1 MSGQQAMKK
10 SVKERAELALHDE
23 FLRKAVRFTTERLRN
38 GKKKASEEHGNWE
51 LWREQGRQIRLHTIA
66 HLDYYLNLFV
76 DNARANGVHIHFAS
90 TGQEAVAIALDIA
103 KHAEAKSV
111 VKSKS
116 MVTEELHLNQAL
128 ETIGVE
134 AIETD
139 LGEYIIQLAG
149 EMPSHIVIPAIHKNR
164 YQIAE
169 LLSKE
174 AGYELPPD
182 TTALAGF
189 VRKKLRE
196 KFLEADIGMT
206 GCNFAIAETGS
217 MVLFENEGNA
227 RMVSTVPKTQIT
239 LMGMERIIPS
249 WSDLEVMATLLPRS
263 ATGQKLTMYM
273 SGITG
278 PRRNGDADGPEEMH
292 IIIVDNGRSLQ
303 LGDPEFQELL
313 NCIRCGACL
322 NACPVYRHIGGHAY
336 GSTYSGPIGAVLTP
350 SLNSNVAEWD
360 DIAGASSLCGAC
372 YEACPVKIPLHDMLV
387 YLRRRK
393 VEGGHGNK
401 LESLGMQ
408 GFAAVMGSSGKFGGL
423 VRLGKLG
430 QKLVVRDG
438 YIRTKLGPLK
448 GWNSYRVTPSLPKK
462 SFRDRWQTLDQELKT
477 ELRELD
483 DAARQRMEA
492 LVRGRAEGRN
502 SALNSKKSGKGD
514 GADE

>member
-1 MSGQQAMKK
+1 MSGGK
-10 SVKERAELALHDE
+10 SGATVKARAELALNDE

-51 LWREQGRQIRLHTIA
+51 EWRERGRQIRLHTIA
-66 HLDYYLNLFV
+66 HLDYYLNTFV
-76 DNARANGVHIHFAS
+76 ENARANGVHVHFAD
-90 TGQEAVAIALDIA
+90 TAQEAVELTLDIA
-103 KHAEAKSV
+103 EHVGARSV

-116 MVTEELHLNQAL
+116 MVSEELHLNHAL
-128 ETIGVE
+128 ESIGVE

-182 TTALAGF
+182 TTALASF

-227 RMVSTVPKTQIT
+227 RMVTTVPKTQIT

-249 WSDLEVMATLLPRS
+249 WEDLEVMATLLPRS

-278 PRRNGDADGPEEMH
+278 PKRTADGDGPEEMH

-350 SLNSNVAEWD
+350 SLNKNIAEWD
-360 DIAGASSLCGAC
+360 DIANASSLCGAC

-393 VEGGHGNK
+393 VESGNGNK
-401 LESLGMQ
+401 LEGMGMQ
-408 GFAAVMGSSGKFGGL
+408 GFATAMSSSKVMGGL
-423 VRLGKLG
+423 LRMGKLG

-438 YIRTKLGPLK
+438 FIRTKLGPLK
-448 GWNSYRVTPSLPKK
+448 GWNTYRVTPSLPKK
-462 SFRDRWQTLDQELKT
+462 SFRDQWATLDQELKA
-477 ELRELD
+477 ELREMPT
-483 DAARQRMEA
+483 AMRERMEQKA
-492 LVRGRAEGRN
+492 REQRE
-502 SALNSKKSGKGD
+502 SKD
-514 GADE
+514 GGGHGHG

>member
-1 MSGQQAMKK
+1 MSVHAHGHADGAT
-10 SVKERAELALHDE
+10 VKERAEIALNND
-23 FLRKAVRFTTERLRN
+23 FLRKAVKFTTERLKN
-38 GKKKASEEHGNWE
+38 GKLKATAEHGNWE
-51 LWREQGRQIRLHTIA
+51 EWRERGRQIRLHTIA
-66 HLDYYLNLFV
+66 HLDYYLTQFTE
-76 DNARANGVHIHFAS
+76 NARANGVHVHFAETS
-90 TGQEAVAIALDIA
+90 AEAVEIAMEIA
-103 KHAEAKSV
+103 ERKQAKSV

-116 MVTEELHLNQAL
+116 MVTEELHLNHAL
-128 ETIGVE
+128 ESQGIE
-134 AIETD
+134 AVETD

-149 EMPSHIVIPAIHKNR
+149 EAPSHIIIPAIHKNR

-174 AGYELPPD
+174 AGETLEPD
-182 TTALAGF
+182 TTVLAGF
-189 VRKKLRE
+189 VRRKLRQ
-196 KFLEADIGMT
+196 KFLDADIGMT

-227 RMVSTVPKTQIT
+227 RMVTTVPKTQIT

-263 ATGQKLTMYM
+263 ATGQKITMYM

-278 PRRNGDADGPEEMH
+278 PKRTEDADGPEEMH

-336 GSTYSGPIGAVLTP
+336 GGTYSGPIGAVLTP
-350 SLNSNVAEWD
+350 SLQKNVAEWD
-360 DIAGASSLCGAC
+360 DIANASSLCGAC

-393 VEGGHGNK
+393 VEAGHGNK
-401 LESLGMQ
+401 MEGAGMK
-408 GFAAVMGSSGKFGGL
+408 GFATVMSKPALYRSALKMGKF
-423 VRLGKLG
+423 G
-430 QKLVVRDG
+430 QKLVARG
-438 YIRTKLGPLK
+438 GEIRVKLGPLK

-462 SFRDRWQTLDQELKT
+462 SFRDGWRTLEE
-477 ELRELD
+477 ELRGELGQL
-483 DAARQRMEA
+483 APEAKARMEK
-492 LVRGRAEGRN
+492 LVADRA
-502 SALNSKKSGKGD
+502 KGN
-514 GADE
+514 GGGHGHGH

>member
-1 MSGQQAMKK
+1 MTAVHSHSMSEKVKK
-10 SVKERAELALHDE
+10 RAELALNDD
-23 FLRKAVRFTTERLRN
+23 FLRNAVRFTTERLRN
-38 GKKKASEEHGNWE
+38 GKQAASEQHGNWE
-51 LWREQGRQIRLHTIA
+51 EWRERGRQIRLHTIA

-76 DNARANGVHIHFAS
+76 DNARANGVHIHFAD
-90 TGQEAVAIALDIA
+90 TAADAVRITLDIA
-103 KHAEAKSV
+103 AHNQARSV

-116 MVTEELHLNQAL
+116 MVSEELHLNQAL
-128 ETIGVE
+128 EGVD
-134 AIETD
+134 IETIESD

-149 EMPSHIVIPAIHKNR
+149 EAPSHIVIPAIHKNR

-174 AGYELPPD
+174 AGEELSAD
-182 TTALAGF
+182 TTILAGF

-227 RMVSTVPKTQIT
+227 RMVSTLPRTQIT

-249 WSDLEVMATLLPRS
+249 WTDLEVMATLLPRS

-273 SGITG
+273 SGISG
-278 PRRNGDADGPEEMH
+278 PRRSQDADGPEEMH

-303 LGDPEFQELL
+303 LGNPEFQELL

-336 GSTYSGPIGAVLTP
+336 GGTYSGPIGAVLTP
-350 SLNSNVAEWD
+350 ALHGNIEEWN
-360 DIAGASSLCGAC
+360 DIASASSLCGAC

-393 VEGGHGNK
+393 VEAGQGDK
-401 LESLGMQ
+401 LEAAGMK
-408 GFAAVMGSSGKFGGL
+408 GFATVVSSSKRFTAAI
-423 VRLGKLG
+423 RLGQIA
-430 QKLVVRDG
+430 QKVVVRKG
-438 YIRTKLGPLK
+438 EITLKLGPLK
-448 GWNSYRVTPSLPKK
+448 GWNTYRVAPSLAKK
-462 SFRDRWQTLDQELKT
+462 SFRQQWNTLE
-477 ELRELD
+477 RELEQERNVMQPD
-483 DAARQRMEA
+483 VRSRMETI
-492 LVRGRAEGRN
+492 LEDRSKGGRQHE
-502 SALNSKKSGKGD
+502 
-514 GADE
+514 

>member
-1 MSGQQAMKK
+1 MTAVHTHSMNQKVKK
-10 SVKERAELALHDE
+10 RAELALNDD
-23 FLRKAVRFTTERLRN
+23 FLRNAVRFTTERLRN
-38 GKKKASEEHGNWE
+38 GKRVASEQHGNWE
-51 LWREQGRQIRLHTIA
+51 EWRERGRQIRLHTIA

-76 DNARANGVHIHFAS
+76 ENARANGVHIHFAD
-90 TGQEAVAIALDIA
+90 TAVDAVRITLDIA
-103 KHAEAKSV
+103 AHNQARSV

-116 MVTEELHLNQAL
+116 MVSEELHLNQAL
-128 ETIGVE
+128 EG
-134 AIETD
+134 ADIETIESD

-149 EMPSHIVIPAIHKNR
+149 EAPSHIVIPAIHKNR

-174 AGYELPPD
+174 AGEELSAD
-182 TTALAGF
+182 TTILAGF

-227 RMVSTVPKTQIT
+227 RMVSTLPKTQIT

-249 WSDLEVMATLLPRS
+249 WTDLEVMATLLPRS

-273 SGITG
+273 SGISG
-278 PRRNGDADGPEEMH
+278 PRRSQDADGPEEMH

-303 LGDPEFQELL
+303 LGNPEFQELL

-336 GSTYSGPIGAVLTP
+336 GGTYSGPIGAVLTP
-350 SLNSNVAEWD
+350 ALHGNIEEWN
-360 DIAGASSLCGAC
+360 DIASASSLCGAC

-393 VEGGHGNK
+393 VEAGQGDK
-401 LESLGMQ
+401 LETIGMK
-408 GFAAVMGSSGKFGGL
+408 GFAAVVSSSKRFAAAI
-423 VRLGKLG
+423 RLGQIA
-430 QKLVVRDG
+430 QKAVVRKG
-438 YIRTKLGPLK
+438 EITLKLGPLK
-448 GWNSYRVTPSLPKK
+448 GWNTYRVAPSLANK
-462 SFRDRWQTLDQELKT
+462 SFRQHWNTLAHELEQERKVMHPDILS
-477 ELRELD
+477 
-483 DAARQRMEA
+483 RMETILA
-492 LVRGRAEGRN
+492 DRR
-502 SALNSKKSGKGD
+502 KG
-514 GADE
+514 GTQHE

>member
-1 MSGQQAMKK
+1 MSAQKGRAT
-10 SVKERAELALHDE
+10 VKERAELALNDE
-23 FLRKAVRFTTERLRN
+23 FLVKAVKFTTERLRN
-38 GKKKASEEHGNWE
+38 GKKNASAEHGNWDE
-51 LWREQGRQIRLHTIA
+51 WRERGRQIRLHTIA

-76 DNARANGVHIHFAS
+76 DNARANGVHVHFADK
-90 TGQEAVAIALDIA
+90 GEDAVAIAMDIA
-103 KHAEAKSV
+103 QRKAAKTV

-116 MVTEELHLNQAL
+116 MVSEELHLNHAL
-128 ETIGVE
+128 EQIGVE

-164 YQIAE
+164 YQIAD
-169 LLSKE
+169 LLSEVAGEKLE
-174 AGYELPPD
+174 AD
-182 TTALAGF
+182 TTVLAGF

-227 RMVSTVPKTQIT
+227 RMVTTVPKTQIT

-249 WSDLEVMATLLPRS
+249 FEDLEVMATLLPRS

-273 SGITG
+273 SAITG
-278 PRRNGDADGPEEMH
+278 PKRTADADGPEEMH

-350 SLNSNVAEWD
+350 ALNKNVAEWD
-360 DIAGASSLCGAC
+360 DIANASSLCGAC
-372 YEACPVKIPLHDMLV
+372 YEACPVKIPLHEMLI

-393 VEGGHGNK
+393 VETGNGK
-401 LESLGMQ
+401 AVETAGMK
-408 GFAAVMGSSGKFGGL
+408 GFAALTGSSAAMKAALAIGKI
-423 VRLGKLG
+423 G
-430 QKLVVRDG
+430 QRLVVRG
-438 YIRTKLGPLK
+438 GEIRTKLGPLK
-448 GWNSYRVTPSLPKK
+448 GWNSYRVTPSLPRR
-462 SFRDRWQTLDQELKT
+462 SFRDRWEKLD
-477 ELRELD
+477 REM
-483 DAARQRMEA
+483 DANRPQMAPDMKRRMEQI
-492 LVRGRAEGRN
+492 VKERGQG
-502 SALNSKKSGKGD
+502 GG
-514 GADE
+514 GHGGH

>member
-1 MSGQQAMKK
+1 MTAVHSHSMSQKVKK
-10 SVKERAELALHDE
+10 RAELALNDD
-23 FLRKAVRFTTERLRN
+23 FLRNAVRFTTERLRN
-38 GKKKASEEHGNWE
+38 GKQAASAQHGNWE
-51 LWREQGRQIRLHTIA
+51 EWRERGRQIRLHTIA

-76 DNARANGVHIHFAS
+76 DNARANGVHIHFAD
-90 TGQEAVAIALDIA
+90 TAADAVRITLDIA
-103 KHAEAKSV
+103 AHNQARSV

-116 MVTEELHLNQAL
+116 MVSEELHLNQAL
-128 ETIGVE
+128 EGVD
-134 AIETD
+134 IETIESD

-149 EMPSHIVIPAIHKNR
+149 EAPSHIVIPAIHKNR

-174 AGYELPPD
+174 AGEELSAD
-182 TTALAGF
+182 TTILAGF

-227 RMVSTVPKTQIT
+227 RMVSTLPKTQIT

-249 WSDLEVMATLLPRS
+249 WTDLEVMATLLPRS

-278 PRRNGDADGPEEMH
+278 PRRSQDADGPEEMH

-303 LGDPEFQELL
+303 LGNPEFQELL

-336 GSTYSGPIGAVLTP
+336 GGTYSGPIGAVLTP
-350 SLNSNVAEWD
+350 ALHGNIEEWN
-360 DIAGASSLCGAC
+360 DIASASSLCGAC

-393 VEGGHGNK
+393 VEVGQGDK
-401 LESLGMQ
+401 LESAGMK
-408 GFAAVMGSSGKFGGL
+408 GFATVVSSSKRFAAAI
-423 VRLGKLG
+423 RLGQIA
-430 QKLVVRDG
+430 QKAVVRKG
-438 YIRTKLGPLK
+438 EITLKLGPLK
-448 GWNSYRVTPSLPKK
+448 GWNTYRVTPSLAKK
-462 SFRDRWQTLDQELKT
+462 SFRQQWSTLE
-477 ELRELD
+477 RELEQERNVMQPD
-483 DAARQRMEA
+483 VRSRMETI
-492 LVRGRAEGRN
+492 LEDRSKGGRQHE
-502 SALNSKKSGKGD
+502 
-514 GADE
+514 

>member
-1 MSGQQAMKK
+1 MSAATKGAKRTT
-10 SVKERAELALHDE
+10 VKERSELALNDE
-23 FLRKAVRFTTERLRN
+23 FLRKAVKFTTERLRN

-51 LWREQGRQIRLHTIA
+51 EWRERGRQIRLHTIA

-76 DNARANGVHIHFAS
+76 NNARANGVHVHFADS
-90 TGQEAVAIALDIA
+90 AQDAVNLTMDIA
-103 KHAEAKSV
+103 KHANARSV

-116 MVTEELHLNQAL
+116 MVSEELHLNQAL
-128 ETIGVE
+128 ESIGVE

-174 AGYELPPD
+174 AGETLPPD

-217 MVLFENEGNA
+217 IVLFENEGNA

-278 PRRNGDADGPEEMH
+278 PRREGDADGPEEMH

-350 SLNSNVAEWD
+350 SLNKNIAEWD
-360 DIAGASSLCGAC
+360 DIANASSLCGAC

-393 VEGGHGNK
+393 VEAGHGNM
-401 LESLGMQ
+401 LESMGMQ
-408 GFAAVMGSSGKFGGL
+408 GFATVMGNSSRFGGVL
-423 VRLGKLG
+423 RLGKLG
-430 QKLVVRDG
+430 QKLVVRG
-438 YIRTKLGPLK
+438 GVIKTKLGPLK
-448 GWNSYRVTPSLPKK
+448 GWNTYRVTPSLPKQ
-462 SFRDRWQTLDQELKT
+462 SFRDRWNSLEQELDLKQK
-477 ELRELD
+477 EVDPAVR
-483 DAARQRMEA
+483 ARMEA
-492 LVRGRAEGRN
+492 AIKQREQNA
-502 SALNSKKSGKGD
+502 KDGKG
-514 GADE
+514 GHGHHG

>member
-1 MSGQQAMKK
+1 MTAVHSHSMSQKVRK
-10 SVKERAELALHDE
+10 RADLALNDD

-38 GKKKASEEHGNWE
+38 GKQVASTQHGNWE
-51 LWREQGRQIRLHTIA
+51 EWRERGRQIRLHTIA

-76 DNARANGVHIHFAS
+76 ENARANGVHIHFAD
-90 TGQEAVAIALDIA
+90 TAADAVRITLDIA
-103 KHAEAKSV
+103 AHSQARSV

-116 MVTEELHLNQAL
+116 MVSEELHLNQAL
-128 ETIGVE
+128 E
-134 AIETD
+134 AADIETIESD

-149 EMPSHIVIPAIHKNR
+149 EAPSHIVIPAIHKNR

-174 AGYELPPD
+174 AGEELSAD
-182 TTALAGF
+182 TTVLAGF

-196 KFLEADIGMT
+196 KFLAADIGMT

-227 RMVSTVPKTQIT
+227 RMVSTLPKTQIT

-249 WSDLEVMATLLPRS
+249 WTDLEVMATLLPRS

-273 SGITG
+273 SGISG
-278 PRRNGDADGPEEMH
+278 PRRSQDADGPEEMH

-303 LGDPEFQELL
+303 LGNPEFQELL

-336 GSTYSGPIGAVLTP
+336 GGTYSGPIGAVLTP
-350 SLNSNVAEWD
+350 ALHGNIEEWN
-360 DIAGASSLCGAC
+360 DIASASSLCGAC

-393 VEGGHGNK
+393 VEAGQGDR
-401 LESLGMQ
+401 LETAGMK
-408 GFAAVMGSSGKFGGL
+408 GFATVVSSSKRFAAAI
-423 VRLGKLG
+423 RLGQIA
-430 QKLVVRDG
+430 QKVVVRKG
-438 YIRTKLGPLK
+438 EVTLKLGPLK
-448 GWNSYRVTPSLPKK
+448 GWNTYRVAPSLAKK
-462 SFRDRWQTLDQELKT
+462 SFRQQWSTLE
-477 ELRELD
+477 RELEQERSVMQAD
-483 DAARQRMEA
+483 VRSRMEA
-492 LVRGRAEGRN
+492 ILADRN
-502 SALNSKKSGKGD
+502 KG
-514 GADE
+514 GSQHE